1 MLLLDCARII
11 LATDLHGKAFRQQQQ
26 GDILAMGRRDHPF
39 VDIQVSL
46 QFLKHRE
53 NLFQIGK

>member
-1 MLLLDCARII
+1 MICFRLQEIYNVFLLCIRP
-11 LATDLHGKAFRQQQQ
+11 LAETVLS
-26 GDILAMGRRDHPF
+26 LTSE
-39 VDIQVSL
+39 VLL